1 MSIMLA
7 GRFVAAALSIVAGS
21 AALAAGSSPTPSAIS
36 LGTSAYTQNF
46 DTLAATGSS
55 TTTYTTLPA
64 GWQIAENGSGN
75 AADGAYIVGN
85 GSNNAGGA
93 YSFGATGSTD
103 RALGSLTSGTVNP
116 IYFGAVFTNATGA
129 TITGLSLAYTGELWR
144 RGSNSGDALNFSYY
158 VGTPTSLSSTGWVDF
173 SALDFLSPGTGTA
186 NTALDGNTVSSDIA
200 AIISGLSI
208 SAGSSFAIRWTD
220 STVSP
225 GTNDGMAIDDLSL
238 TAITASPVPETGTWA
253 MMVAGFGLLGGAMR
267 RRRTTAFA

>member
-1 MSIMLA
+1 MLA

-21 AALAAGSSPTPSAIS
+21 AALAAGSSPTPTAIS
-36 LGTSAYTQNF
+36 LGTSPYTQNF
-46 DTLAATGSS
+46 DTLTATGTSS
-55 TTTYTTLPA
+55 YTALPT
-64 GWQIAENGSGN
+64 GWQITENGTGA
-75 AADGAYIVGN
+75 AADGRYIVGT

-93 YSFGATGSTD
+93 YSFGAAGSSD

-116 IYFGAVFTNATGA
+116 IYFGAFFTNDTGA
-129 TITGLSLAYTGELWR
+129 TITGLSLDYTGELWR

-158 VGTPTSLSSTGWVDF
+158 VGTPTSLSSTGWVNFD
-173 SALDFLSPGTGTA
+173 ALDFVSPGTGSGA
-186 NTALDGNTVSSDIA
+186 VDGNTVSTDIA

-220 STVSP
+220 STISP

-238 TAITASPVPETGTWA
+238 TAITASAVPETGTWA

-267 RRRTTAFA
+267 RRRVTAFA